1 MNSNQINEGDKT
13 MAQDNVFP
21 ISFWCQPTN
30 TYENWKTVAE
40 CGFTVAPILATSAEE
55 GRKVLDWLQEFGIKG
70 MIVDPRI
77 TVTMPDARGWKD
89 TVQQIVSTYQDHPAL
104 WGYYITDEPGLERFA
119 NLAKL
124 VKAFQKADPEH
135 IAYINLFPNYASPDQ
150 LGTISYQRH
159 VEAYVDTVKPPVLSY
174 DHYAL
179 LETGDRPEYFPNL
192 EVIRAAALGAGIP
205 FMNIFLSTPHFN
217 YRDPSAQDLRWE
229 VYTSLAYG
237 AKAIAYFTYVTPD
250 AENYR
255 NGPLSIYEKV
265 TPKYDMIRQLN
276 LEVRKLA
283 PWLLG
288 LNSTGIYHIG
298 AVPAGC
304 EGLCGCG
311 LVTEANG
318 SGRDLLVGEFV
329 DGDKNPWVLV
339 MNKDRQHAAWVTL
352 KLRTQL
358 KKLHEVAR
366 STGELRAIARD
377 QGVDAYKTYE
387 DGLVVSFWLAP
398 ADGRLIRVSAE

>member
-1 MNSNQINEGDKT
+1 
-13 MAQDNVFP
+13 MAQENVFP

-40 CGFTVAPILATSAEE
+40 CGFTVAPISATSVEE
-55 GRKVLDWLQEFGIKG
+55 GRKVLDWLQEFGLKG

-77 TVTMPDARGWKD
+77 TVTLPETRGWKE
-89 TVQQIVSTYQDHPAL
+89 TILQIVADYQDHPAL
-104 WGYYITDEPGLERFA
+104 WGYYITDEPGLDRFA
-119 NLAKL
+119 NLSKL
-124 VKAFQKADPEH
+124 VKSFQKADPEH

-159 VEAYVDTVKPPVLSY
+159 VEAYVDTVKPLVLSY

-179 LETGDRPEYFPNL
+179 METGDRPEYFPNL
-192 EVIRAAALGAGIP
+192 EVIRAEALRVGIP

-237 AKAIAYFTYVTPD
+237 AKAIAYFTYLTPD
-250 AENYR
+250 VENYR
-255 NGPLSIYEKV
+255 NGPISIYEKV

-276 LEVRKLA
+276 LEVRNLA
-283 PWLLG
+283 PWLLA
-288 LNSTGIYHIG
+288 LKSTGIYHTG

-311 LVTEANG
+311 LVAEANG
-318 SGRDLLVGEFV
+318 SGRDLIVGEFV
-329 DGDKNPWVLV
+329 DSDKNPWVMV

-352 KLRTQL
+352 KLHTPL
-358 KKLHEVAR
+358 KKMHEVAR
-366 STGELRAIARD
+366 STGQMRAIARD
-377 QGVDAYKTYE
+377 QGVDAFKTYE

-398 ADGRLIRVSAE
+398 ADARLIRVSAD